1 MLWQTT
7 TLELRRDGERL
18 LIDPGIAPW
27 EVEEAAGDGAG
38 HVLLTHGDWD
48 HVMGVGLLPDARV
61 VASEQT
67 ARRIASGEAEQSVR
81 KESAVFCLPL
91 EGLEGLRVDQTV
103 APGELTI
110 GSWQAVVHAA
120 PGHTDDGIA
129 TWWPEE
135 RLLVAGDYLGR
146 LEIPFIYESAWDYRR
161 TLTMLLE
168 LIAQQRPDHV
178 VPGHGRPHDAD
189 TARRI
194 GEADLTYVEA
204 VIAHAESGGDPD
216 APGEVAYPDR
226 GGTDDAKEHAD
237 NVRRA
242 CLAARA

>member
-7 TLELRRDGERL
+7 TLELHRDGERL

-27 EVEEAAGDGAG
+27 EVEEAAGDGVG

-48 HVMGVGLLPDARV
+48 HVMGVGLLPDAQV
-61 VASEQT
+61 VSSEQT

-81 KESAVFCLPL
+81 KESAVFCLQL
-91 EGLEGLRVDQTV
+91 EGLERLRVDRTV

-110 GSWQAVVHAA
+110 GRWQAVVHAA

-129 TWWPEE
+129 SWWPEE

>member
-1 MLWQTT
+1 VLWQTT

-120 PGHTDDGIA
+120 PGHTDDGLSKEHGRCDGDELDGLVLTHREPPTVLA
-129 TWWPEE
+129 NPQSLPARHSRSRWGNPRRHRCR
-135 RLLVAGDYLGR
+135 RL
-146 LEIPFIYESAWDYRR
+146 RR
-161 TLTMLLE
+161 TNRKRELE
-168 LIAQQRPDHV
+168 W
-178 VPGHGRPHDAD
+178 AD
-189 TARRI
+189 
-194 GEADLTYVEA
+194 ECCPCEC
-204 VIAHAESGGDPD
+204 ES
-216 APGEVAYPDR
+216 
-226 GGTDDAKEHAD
+226 
-237 NVRRA
+237 
-242 CLAARA
+242 L

>member
-1 MLWQTT
+1 VLWQTT

-27 EVEEAAGDGAG
+27 EVEEAAGDGVG

-48 HVMGVGLLPDARV
+48 HVMGVGLLPDAQV
-61 VASEQT
+61 VSSEQT

-81 KESAVFCLPL
+81 KESAVFCLQL
-91 EGLEGLRVDQTV
+91 EGLERLRVDRTV

-110 GSWQAVVHAA
+110 GRWQAVVHAA

-129 TWWPEE
+129 SWWPEE

-161 TLTMLLE
+161 TLTMLLGS
-168 LIAQQRPDHV
+168 IAAISLV
-178 VPGHGRPHDAD
+178 VGGIGIMNIMLVSVTERTREIGLRLSVGARDAGQAPGRPVARTGDALH
-189 TARRI
+189 R
-194 GEADLTYVEA
+194 
-204 VIAHAESGGDPD
+204 S
-216 APGEVAYPDR
+216 R
-226 GGTDDAKEHAD
+226 GA
-237 NVRRA
+237 
-242 CLAARA
+242 LP